1 MTSVETYPS
10 NSQAAAAVG
19 GDGVF
24 LGGGTLIM
32 RALNYGE
39 QGFARIVRSN
49 DAALRQISMTGD
61 RISIGA
67 GVTMSQVASSSDLT
81 FLAPVARSVGGPAIR
96 NMATVGGN
104 LFAEHP
110 YGDFAVALLALNGS
124 IKSENGSD
132 QDLEAFLASRA
143 SYQGL
148 VTEVSVARPS
158 TQDFFWKKV
167 SRVKPKGI
175 SVMSLAAW
183 LPQSGGRVSGARI
196 AFGAMGATPL
206 RAKSAEAA
214 LEGKSLDSSSVTA
227 ACAALGN
234 DLQPPDDAIASSWY
248 RREVAPVHLRRLL
261 LREGEAQ

>member
-1 MTSVETYPS
+1 MISVETYS
-10 NSQAAAAVG
+10 TNSQAATAVG

-24 LGGGTLIM
+24 LGGGTRIM

-39 QGFARIVRSN
+39 QGFTRIVRSS
-49 DAALRQISMTGD
+49 DASLKQISTAGD

-67 GVTMSQVASSSDLT
+67 GVTMTEIASSPELA

-104 LFAEHP
+104 LFAAHP
-110 YGDFAVALLALNGS
+110 YGDFTVALLALNAS
-124 IKSENGSD
+124 VRSENGSE
-132 QDLEAFLASRA
+132 QDLEAFLTSRS

-148 VTEVSVARPS
+148 VTSLSVTRPS
-158 TQDFFWKKV
+158 GQDFFWKKV

-183 LPQSGGRVSGARI
+183 LPQSTGRISGARI
-196 AFGAMGATPL
+196 AFGAMGTTPL
-206 RAKSAEAA
+206 RAKSAESA
-214 LEGKSLDSSSVTA
+214 LEGKSLDATTITA
-227 ACAALGN
+227 ACTAVSA

-261 LREGEAQ
+261 LREGDA

>member
-1 MTSVETYPS
+1 MISVETYPS

-39 QGFARIVRSN
+39 QGFARIVRSS
-49 DAALRQISMTGD
+49 DAALKQVSMAGD
-61 RISIGA
+61 RITIGA
-67 GVTMSQVASSSDLT
+67 GVTMSQVVATSDLA
-81 FLAPVARSVGGPAIR
+81 FLTPVARSVGGPAIR

-110 YGDFAVALLALNGS
+110 YGDFAVALLALSGS
-124 IKSENGSD
+124 VRSENGSD

-143 SYQGL
+143 SYRGL
-148 VTEVSVARPS
+148 VTEVSVTRPGA
-158 TQDFFWKKV
+158 QDFFWKKV

-183 LPQSGGRVSGARI
+183 LPQSGGHISGPRI

-214 LEGKSLDSSSVTA
+214 LEGKSLDAASVTA
-227 ACAALGN
+227 ACAALDS

-261 LREGEAQ
+261 LRERDA